1 MPPPTTRVPSD
12 RGVPLMAPAV
22 LRRAGAVI
30 GVAALVLTTIGWL
43 AYRQDLQHRRTLL
56 LSEASAAVALER
68 EFLERELRAVQSD
81 LLFLSQQPLL
91 QRFFDDED
99 GARSAL
105 EREYAGFAQ
114 SKPLYDQI
122 RLLDLSGQEV
132 VRINHLGDRE
142 GVEIVERHRLV
153 SKASRYYVR
162 EAATLQPGEIFVSP
176 LDLNVELGEIERP
189 LTPVIRFVT
198 PVVDRGANRRGL
210 LVLNYAG
217 TRLLGKLRE
226 LAAGVPGDMLL
237 LNTQGEYL
245 QAPEPYREWGWL
257 LGHSASFRDDYP
269 AVWETIRTADRP
281 QVQLGSDLFTAQ
293 RVVLGDGVTSGSGAV
308 LLVSRIGMGE
318 VASLRPGAG
327 VVLPIAGV
335 FAAIVGLAFYWTRV
349 TVGRRSQERRIAE
362 SEARLRILSKRL
374 LAAQEEERRSLSRM
388 LHDELGQEVTA
399 IALDLK
405 AARRHGGEAIQPA
418 LGRAIDETGKV
429 LSSIHEVAGR
439 IRSSVLDDLGLRDAI
454 ESYVSDY
461 EEVTGV
467 AVDLC
472 LDFPVAPV
480 PATVGEN
487 LYRILQEALRNV
499 STHAA
504 TDTVRVTVDS
514 GSGQIELTVE
524 DHGCGFDPG
533 ALPDSRR
540 LGLLG
545 MRERVELL
553 GGEFDLEAATGHGTR
568 IRIRLPLDT
577 KATESGV
584 TRP

>member
-1 MPPPTTRVPSD
+1 
-12 RGVPLMAPAV
+12 MAPAV

-349 TVGRRSQERRIAE
+349 TVGRRSRSGESQSPRLDFGSSRSACWQRR
-362 SEARLRILSKRL
+362 
-374 LAAQEEERRSLSRM
+374 RRSGGASPGCFM
-388 LHDELGQEVTA
+388 TS
-399 IALDLK
+399 LD
-405 AARRHGGEAIQPA
+405 RR
-418 LGRAIDETGKV
+418 
-429 LSSIHEVAGR
+429 
-439 IRSSVLDDLGLRDAI
+439 
-454 ESYVSDY
+454 
-461 EEVTGV
+461 
-467 AVDLC
+467 
-472 LDFPVAPV
+472 
-480 PATVGEN
+480 
-487 LYRILQEALRNV
+487 
-499 STHAA
+499 
-504 TDTVRVTVDS
+504 
-514 GSGQIELTVE
+514 
-524 DHGCGFDPG
+524 
-533 ALPDSRR
+533 SRR
-540 LGLLG
+540 SPS
-545 MRERVELL
+545 
-553 GGEFDLEAATGHGTR
+553 T
-568 IRIRLPLDT
+568 
-577 KATESGV
+577 
-584 TRP
+584 